1 MEYLAGLPYDEDT
14 TFTAKFQKAGEEP
27 GNTISVIFLAEN
39 GTFSN
44 GQTTYTAIVEV
55 NADGKYRLAEGDI
68 LEATPD
74 TGYGDPS
81 WTCNYEDCDAPKIGD
96 PVEDWDLF
104 VVTFHPAGVV
114 PTQVTV
120 TYAWAGDHP
129 EGVELPET
137 ETLAAGSDYTIQ
149 PPSELQVSDEQGTWY
164 FIGWYDKVG
173 VPYGGTISAIDADTT
188 LYGRWDF
195 QATPEEPEPDP
206 GDGRFMVIKEPDQT
220 SVTVGDPITWT
231 ITIAS
236 MTDETLTLDV
246 TDKLEG
252 VTLTDEEGN
261 TVTNPVIVEGWTYAT
276 LYASYQT
283 SLDDVN
289 QKIVNTVV
297 VTDTDHPEDPP
308 VEVPA
313 DPVEVK
319 PYAITITPAD
329 IVIYTGGT
337 GYSGVLDDAGDFVG
351 SMEQGLPEPGY
362 HIDLPDSVEAWL
374 TSHGVDLTQ
383 AANLRSAAG
392 I

>member
-1 MEYLAGLPYDEDT
+1 
-14 TFTAKFQKAGEEP
+14 
-27 GNTISVIFLAEN
+27 
-39 GTFSN
+39 
-44 GQTTYTAIVEV
+44 
-55 NADGKYRLAEGDI
+55 
-68 LEATPD
+68 
-74 TGYGDPS
+74 
-81 WTCNYEDCDAPKIGD
+81 
-96 PVEDWDLF
+96 
-104 VVTFHPAGVV
+104 
-114 PTQVTV
+114 
-120 TYAWAGDHP
+120 
-129 EGVELPET
+129 
-137 ETLAAGSDYTIQ
+137 
-149 PPSELQVSDEQGTWY
+149 
-164 FIGWYDKVG
+164 
-173 VPYGGTISAIDADTT
+173 
-188 LYGRWDF
+188 
-195 QATPEEPEPDP
+195 
-206 GDGRFMVIKEPDQT
+206 MVIKEPDQT

-297 VTDTDHPEDPP
+297 VTDTEHPEDPP

-362 HIDLPDSVEAWL
+362 HIDLWKRGSPAMAW
-374 TSHGVDLTQ
+374 T
-383 AANLRSAAG
+383 
-392 I
+392 

>member
-1 MEYLAGLPYDEDT
+1 M
-14 TFTAKFQKAGEEP
+14 
-27 GNTISVIFLAEN
+27 
-39 GTFSN
+39 
-44 GQTTYTAIVEV
+44 
-55 NADGKYRLAEGDI
+55 
-68 LEATPD
+68 
-74 TGYGDPS
+74 
-81 WTCNYEDCDAPKIGD
+81 
-96 PVEDWDLF
+96 
-104 VVTFHPAGVV
+104 
-114 PTQVTV
+114 
-120 TYAWAGDHP
+120 
-129 EGVELPET
+129 ELPET

-283 SLDDVN
+283 SLDDVD

-297 VTDTDHPEDPP
+297 VTDTVHPEDPP
-308 VEVPA
+308 
-313 DPVEVK
+313 
-319 PYAITITPAD
+319 
-329 IVIYTGGT
+329 GG
-337 GYSGVLDDAGDFVG
+337 GPGGPRGGEALCHHHHAGGHCDLHRRNRIQRCAGRCGRFCRQHG
-351 SMEQGLPEPGY
+351 EQGLPEPG
-362 HIDLPDSVEAWL
+362 L
-374 TSHGVDLTQ
+374 SH
-383 AANLRSAAG
+383 RSARLCGSVAHQPWRGPDAG
-392 I
+392 CKPGGLPELLLL

>member
-297 VTDTDHPEDPP
+297 VTDTEHPEDPP

-337 GYSGVLDDAGDFVG
+337 GYSGVLDDAGDIVG
-351 SMEQGLPEPGY
+351 STEHGLPENPV
-362 HIDLPDSVEAWL
+362 ICATV
-374 TSHGVDLTQ
+374 
-383 AANLRSAAG
+383 NLW
-392 I
+392 

>member
-1 MEYLAGLPYDEDT
+1 MGSLCCDLPPRR
-14 TFTAKFQKAGEEP
+14 GR
-27 GNTISVIFLAEN
+27 
-39 GTFSN
+39 
-44 GQTTYTAIVEV
+44 
-55 NADGKYRLAEGDI
+55 AD
-68 LEATPD
+68 
-74 TGYGDPS
+74 
-81 WTCNYEDCDAPKIGD
+81 
-96 PVEDWDLF
+96 
-104 VVTFHPAGVV
+104 
-114 PTQVTV
+114 QVTV

-297 VTDTDHPEDPP
+297 VTDTEHPEDPP

-313 DPVEVK
+313 DP
-319 PYAITITPAD
+319 
-329 IVIYTGGT
+329 
-337 GYSGVLDDAGDFVG
+337 
-351 SMEQGLPEPGY
+351 
-362 HIDLPDSVEAWL
+362 W
-374 TSHGVDLTQ
+374 
-383 AANLRSAAG
+383 R
-392 I
+392 